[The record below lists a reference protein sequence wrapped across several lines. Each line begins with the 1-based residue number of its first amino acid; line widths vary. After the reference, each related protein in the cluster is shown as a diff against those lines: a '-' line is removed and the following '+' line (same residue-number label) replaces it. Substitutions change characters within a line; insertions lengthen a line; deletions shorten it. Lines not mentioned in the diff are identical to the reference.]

1 MLKNY
6 FKITWR
12 NIWKNRTTSF
22 INITGLSIGMT
33 AAVLIMLWVQNERN
47 FDTYHKDGNSI
58 YRLTTRI
65 PSSGWVWE
73 TTPLLLADAIKS
85 EIPEI
90 EKVAR
95 LYTNNLPIFNVNGSL
110 FYARNCAYVDKDWF
124 NIFQYD
130 FKEGDAAPF
139 NKNPFSII
147 LTSSEAKKYFGDIT
161 AVGQTIHIDSIDYQV
176 TGVVADAPLN
186 SSFQYKAF
194 IPVSALLTNSQIRE
208 NDANWNNF
216 NYATFVKIIPGSVP
230 ENVSRKITSL
240 LAKKNPQSDPTS
252 VSMISLRDMHFET
265 EIENSSFAHG
275 NRNAVIIFS
284 FLGFLLL
291 LIACINYV
299 NLTTARASLRAKE
312 VSIRKISGANRLQLF
327 MQFIVD
333 SVIVSLI
340 SLAVTL
346 VLIQFCLPIF
356 NQLTGRDF
364 MLPLISANLWK
375 IIVITLLSTI
385 VLNSI
390 YPALLLSSFKPLNV
404 FRGNSVLKVKDSTF
418 RKGLVVLQFTV
429 SVLLITGTIII
440 YSQMQFIQNRQ
451 LGYNRSQVISFALPP
466 GIEGTSR
473 ESLTRSIKQELLSQ
487 SGIQSVST
495 SNQPVIR
502 LGSMCTECADWA
514 GRDKAYNPRI
524 MQLSA
529 DAGFKNTMQ
538 LQMKEGDWF
547 NEGDAAEKHN
557 FILNE
562 TAVKDFKLPVP
573 AIGQRFVFKG
583 DTGQVIGVVK
593 DFAYS
598 SMHQKT
604 GPVVVFN
611 DPTLRHYFAVRL
623 GAGNTIRSLSNIEKT
638 WKKFIPKSPFE
649 YTFMDETFNN
659 FYKEDRQTS
668 LLIFVFAVIAI
679 ILSAMGL
686 FSLAAFEAQKRIKEI
701 GVRKVLGATVMQ
713 ITNMLSATFLK
724 LVFIACLLAFP
735 LAWWVMNKWLQDFAY
750 RINISWY
757 VFAIAGFVALIIA
770 LVTVSF
776 QSIKAALANPVKS
789 LRSE

>member
-6 FKITWR
+6 FKIAWR

-139 NKNPFSII
+139 YKNPFSII
-147 LTSSEAKKYFGDIT
+147 LTSSEAKKYFGDIK

-252 VSMISLRDMHFET
+252 VSMISLSDMHFET

-299 NLTTARASLRAKE
+299 NLTTARATLRAKE

-623 GAGNTIRSLSNIEKT
+623 AAGNTIRSLSNIEKT

>member
-6 FKITWR
+6 LKIAWR

-473 ESLTRSIKQELLSQ
+473 ESLTKSIKQELLSQ